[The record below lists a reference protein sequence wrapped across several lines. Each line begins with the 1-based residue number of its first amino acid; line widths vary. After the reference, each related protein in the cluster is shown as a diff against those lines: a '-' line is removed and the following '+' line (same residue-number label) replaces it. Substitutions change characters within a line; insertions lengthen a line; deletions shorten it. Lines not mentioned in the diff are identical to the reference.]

1 MTAAPMLIN
10 FISHLPQDLRSGG
23 FSAMN
28 AAACAA
34 IGKAHTVNYAGP
46 IWPPHLMRQKVASKA
61 LRMARLPGDYF
72 TYSKQR
78 LRTIAGLVD
87 EACKAEADLDFFH
100 GFTAWIETRPQRPYM
115 AWSDCS
121 FRDYITLYHQRANF
135 RAADLA
141 RIERSEAAWLQGAAA
156 IGFTSA
162 WAAGRATT
170 DYALDPTR
178 VHVVGI
184 FGETEWPDA
193 DAWKGGQ
200 QFAFVSTDFAAK
212 GGQNVLAAY
221 RALRERHPEAS
232 LVIVGDA
239 PADLRAE
246 PGVEI
251 AGFLRKEDPEQ
262 NQRLRSI
269 LAESRA
275 VVHPTRSDI
284 APLLLVEAGYFGC
297 PVISTRRFA
306 IPEIVDDDVT
316 GMLLDDPQD
325 VSAIAAAMAAMLDMA
340 EGAYLAMRRAA
351 WLKCREEHS
360 RERFDARL
368 QAMIS
373 SAGIDGR

>member
-1 MTAAPMLIN
+1 MLIN
-10 FISHLPQDLRSGG
+10 FISNLPADLRSGG

-34 IGKAHTVNYAGP
+34 IAKAHAVHYAGP
-46 IWPPHLMRQKVASKA
+46 IWPPVVLRQKLPSKA
-61 LRMARLPGDYF
+61 LRLARLPGDYF
-72 TYSKQR
+72 TYSRRR
-78 LRTIAGLVD
+78 LGTIAGLAD
-87 EACKAEADLDFFH
+87 AACKAEADMDFFH
-100 GFTAWIETRPQRPYM
+100 GFTPWIETRPKRPYM

-121 FRDYITLYHQRANF
+121 FRDYISIYHRRADF

-141 RIERSEAAWLQGAAA
+141 RIEAREAEWLQGAAA

-162 WAAGRATT
+162 WAANLAVQ

-184 FGETEWPDA
+184 FGETEWPEA
-193 DAWKGGQ
+193 DAWQGGG

-212 GGQNVLAAY
+212 GGANVLAAFREV
-221 RALRERHPEAS
+221 RARCPEAS

-239 PADLRAE
+239 PTDLRAE
-246 PGVEI
+246 PGVTI
-251 AGFLRKEDPEQ
+251 AGFLRKEEPEQ
-262 NQRLRSI
+262 NQRLRGI
-269 LAESRA
+269 LAASRA

-306 IPEIVDDDVT
+306 IPEIVEPGVT
-316 GMLLDDPQD
+316 GILLDDPQD
-325 VSAIAAAMAAMLDMA
+325 VSAIAAAMAAMLDME

-351 WLKCREEHS
+351 SHKCREEHA

-368 QAMIS
+368 QAMIA